1 MLSVGKAGHGLRP
14 ITVESLL
21 NRFVADV
28 PGVTEAFAIGADGL
42 LIASSSQVDRARADT
57 VAAITTHLLS
67 LAARSAELLQG
78 GRVAVAMIEMNT
90 GFLFLM
96 GLADGSA
103 VVGWA
108 DRTGD
113 VGQTGY
119 ELAALAER
127 LS

>member
-1 MLSVGKAGHGLRP
+1 MRDREA
-14 ITVESLL
+14 TVESLL

-28 PGVTEAFAIGADGL
+28 PGVAQALAVGTDGL
-42 LIASSSQVDRARADT
+42 LIASSYGVDRARADT
-57 VAAITTHLLS
+57 AAAITAHLLG
-67 LAARSAELLQG
+67 LAARSAALLHG
-78 GRVAVAMIEMNT
+78 GQVAMAMIEMDT

-96 GLADGSA
+96 GLPDGSA

-108 DRTGD
+108 DRTCD

-119 ELAALAER
+119 EFAALADR

>member
-1 MLSVGKAGHGLRP
+1 MRP

-21 NRFVADV
+21 NRFVTDI
-28 PGVTEAFAIGADGL
+28 PGVTEAFAIAADGL

-57 VAAITTHLLS
+57 VAAITSHLLS
-67 LAARSAELLQG
+67 LAGRSAELLQG

-108 DRTGD
+108 DRTCD